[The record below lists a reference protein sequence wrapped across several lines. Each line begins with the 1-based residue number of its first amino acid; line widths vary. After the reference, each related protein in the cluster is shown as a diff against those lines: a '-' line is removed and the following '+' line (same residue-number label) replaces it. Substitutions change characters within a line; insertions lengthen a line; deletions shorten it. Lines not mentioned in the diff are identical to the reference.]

1 MPKQPLCSVEICAGR
16 NHNRRAVAFLR
27 WEGAGYVN
35 AFDAFSRLDENAQK
49 YFRTSFDYWV
59 GGDDTKT
66 KRYHGWS
73 KSEFGGRYTECFVFR
88 NPPDRLYGF
97 LCHPKA
103 PADRRFLLCVL
114 VSHTQKHTW
123 KTNEADLRRVE
134 AMRRN
139 VNVQDAL
146 NRLFAREV
154 K

>member
-1 MPKQPLCSVEICAGR
+1 
-16 NHNRRAVAFLR
+16 
-27 WEGAGYVN
+27 
-35 AFDAFSRLDENAQK
+35 
-49 YFRTSFDYWV
+49 
-59 GGDDTKT
+59 
-66 KRYHGWS
+66 
-73 KSEFGGRYTECFVFR
+73 
-88 NPPDRLYGF
+88 
-97 LCHPKA
+97 
-103 PADRRFLLCVL
+103 L